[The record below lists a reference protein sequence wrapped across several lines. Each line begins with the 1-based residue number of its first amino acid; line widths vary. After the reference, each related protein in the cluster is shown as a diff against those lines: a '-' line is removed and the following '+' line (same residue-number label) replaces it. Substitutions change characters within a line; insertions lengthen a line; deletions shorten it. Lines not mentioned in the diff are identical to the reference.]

1 MMNEQKQEQQ
11 QHQNAENQAEPISAE
26 ETSHLIETR
35 RQKVADLREKG
46 INPYPYSF
54 KRSHSINEALENFDE
69 LSENKKVIT
78 VAGRLML
85 KRIMGKSIFADIRDQ
100 DQRIQIYLKI
110 DKIGEEQFRLFEKFD
125 IGDIIGVEG
134 ELFVTRKGERTLQL
148 SKVEMLSKS
157 LHPLPDKHAGLVD
170 KEMRYRQRYVDLI
183 MDPEVRKVFQL
194 RSRIVRAVRDF
205 LNGKDFLEV
214 ETPVLQPLYGGAA
227 ARPFVTHHNALDATL
242 YLRIADELYLKR
254 LVVGGFE
261 KVWEYCK
268 DFRNEGMDRLHNPE
282 FSMVELYWAYADY
295 KDMMQLAE
303 ELYRFITKTACG
315 STQVTFEEIEL
326 DFEKP
331 FAKITMVGSVTDE
344 TGVDLLEM
352 SYEESI
358 AAAKK
363 LDVETERLTNWGKV
377 VEACFEKFVEPKLT
391 QPTFVMDFPVD
402 ISPLAKRH
410 RDNPRLTERWEVFIA
425 GMECGN
431 AFSELNDPDDQ
442 RDRFLSQVEQA
453 KSGDEEA
460 PNTYDT
466 DYITALQHGM
476 PPTAGWGFGIDRI
489 VMILANQHS
498 IRDVLL
504 FPQLRPET
512 K

>member
-1 MMNEQKQEQQ
+1 MTTNQEQELEQ
-11 QHQNAENQAEPISAE
+11 QPTPISAE

-35 RQKVADLREKG
+35 RQKTADLRSAG
-46 INPYPYSF
+46 VHPYPYRYD
-54 KRSHSINEALENFDE
+54 RSHSINETLENFDA
-69 LSENKKVIT
+69 LSEEKEGQEKAQVT
-78 VAGRLML
+78 LAGRLML

-100 DQRIQIYLKI
+100 DQRIQIYVKI
-110 DKIGEEQFRLFEKFD
+110 NIVGEEAFRMFEKLD

-134 ELFVTRKGERTLQL
+134 ELFVTRKGERTLQVKTFEL
-148 SKVEMLSKS
+148 LCKS

-194 RSRIVRAVRDF
+194 RSSIIRAVRDF

-254 LVVGGFE
+254 LIVGGFE

-295 KDMMQLAE
+295 QDMMNLAE
-303 ELYRFITKTACG
+303 ELYRHVTKTACG
-315 STQVTFEEIEL
+315 SNKVTFEEIEL

-331 FAKITMVGSVTDE
+331 FARITMVGSVAEE
-344 TGVDLLEM
+344 TGVDLSEM
-352 SYEESI
+352 TYEEAI
-358 AAAKK
+358 TAAER
-363 LDVETERLTNWGKV
+363 LVMDTENLTNWGKV
-377 VEACFEKFVEPKLT
+377 VEACFEKFVEPKLE

-425 GMECGN
+425 GLECGN

-442 RDRFLSQVEQA
+442 RDRFLSQVELA
-453 KSGDEEA
+453 KGGDEEA
-460 PNTYDT
+460 PNTFDN
-466 DYITALQHGM
+466 DYITALQYGM
-476 PPTAGWGFGIDRI
+476 PPTSGWGFGIDRL